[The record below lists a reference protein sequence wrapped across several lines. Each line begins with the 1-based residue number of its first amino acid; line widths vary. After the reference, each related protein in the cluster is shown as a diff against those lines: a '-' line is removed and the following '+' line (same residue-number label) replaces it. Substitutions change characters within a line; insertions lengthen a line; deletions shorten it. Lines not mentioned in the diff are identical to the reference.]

1 MKLVF
6 NSLSLKGL
14 NTIDQIIVSL
24 DNLFKIKKRL
34 KETGFVDFLFH
45 SNIQSFTL
53 ADGSIFIGFLEEN
66 KNNEN
71 KDYIDY
77 LIHHVV
83 NVPFIDE
90 LQDNLNLEV
99 AVNGETLEEFKVVH
113 SDPEYALK
121 SFFTEN
127 LWENFLINCEVEQLD
142 HDANILKSGST
153 LLNIGNINDINET
166 TWIYKYLQN
175 ESLETFKNEVS
186 DLNHIIIS
194 EDAMNAIRG
203 YGANISLLGALLN
216 NLKIL
221 NGYCENSWKFG
232 EIRLSHIKQL
242 GVTTIKPESDQ
253 TLSKFGAERKFIDS
267 NGKRSKD
274 PFSIHFNLP
283 DDKRCYIKG
292 FIDENN
298 NKKILIAYVGKHLRT
313 VNFS

>member
-14 NTIDQIIVSL
+14 NTIDQIIISL

-53 ADGSIFIGFLEEN
+53 SNGSIFISFLEEN

-90 LQDNLNLEV
+90 LQDDINLEV
-99 AVNGETLEEFKVVH
+99 AVNGENLDEFKIVH
-113 SDPEYALK
+113 EDPNYALK
-121 SFFTEN
+121 SFFTEA
-127 LWENFLINCEVEQLD
+127 LWEKFLVNCEVEKLD
-142 HDANILKSGST
+142 QNANILKNGSS
-153 LLNIGNINDINET
+153 LLNIGNINDIDET

-175 ESLETFKNEVS
+175 ESLETFTNEVS
-186 DLNHIIIS
+186 DLNHIFIS
-194 EDAMNAIRG
+194 QDAMNAIKG

-221 NGYCENSWKFG
+221 NTYCEKFWKFG
-232 EIRLSHIKQL
+232 DMRLPHIKQL
-242 GVTTIKPESDQ
+242 GVTTIKPESNE
-253 TLSKFGAERKFIDS
+253 TLRKFGAERKFIDS
-267 NGKRSKD
+267 SGKRSTE

-283 DDKRCYIKG
+283 DDRRCYING
-292 FIDENN
+292 FIDEAN
-298 NKKILIAYVGKHLRT
+298 NKKIFIAYVGKHLRT
-313 VNFS
+313 VKFS